1 MRQPLP
7 PDAQPVRPAVKR
19 STGSAAVSKIL
30 GAGVAFSSAT
40 KAAAVPLRRAWAAA
54 AAVLRSASA
63 MLRGAAAQ
71 ARPIV
76 HLAAAPA
83 AALIRTFV
91 VVIVFS
97 AEGPARFLVPREPE
111 CLIGQ
116 VSSAP
121 AARQAALSVA
131 RGVLSLLPVP
141 ALQAQASPLLIPAFE
156 RTPASGDPVHTVD
169 RVVAVPFLTENP
181 PPFSDL
187 HDGWLHWITLAA
199 ASPLIYVLVAHAI
212 NRVSTYRAT
221 IPRPVLDALMSA
233 STRLRSGALEL
244 KRLSPAARK
253 RALSPSSGP
262 TSTRPSPGASL
273 GHSATAPSAPPLR
286 FADALAKSLAVDEHL
301 RNTLLSVPDT
311 DPFAEALHA
320 FADRVQPADVSEIPP
335 AFMLDG
341 GLPSFANPGLFL
353 TPFSVRVQPPRTV
366 PLQPVPPQPPP
377 PAGFD
382 PKCLRDLLTPEG
394 ASLLEQWY
402 AQMHEYLIL
411 IDDLAPLV
419 SLSRRRRAAIL
430 DRAAAGDEAA
440 VDEMIDII
448 VGDIKDRGRSP
459 YTPDVRAFIIS
470 AARTKSAVRPLPVAD
485 MNDTPALW
493 PELNVGEWEQYF
505 NILDYKGPSDDD
517 IQRIILD
524 ARPEPLALG
533 ASCFDERARGIV
545 WDLRRAPPR
554 PVDYAAPISTHL
566 NLDFLR
572 ESLRAHPTYPDQEI
586 FDHLLFGVRF
596 KSQPEYQMIL
606 QPHLSSLPLGYENM
620 HKELRRLRD
629 KGFFECFAHPPFAPW
644 QTLSNGVVCRK
655 LEPDRPRRTTDGG
668 SPRRGELSRR
678 APSPFGYYRR
688 AGSSDWKVDTDGR
701 RVVPI
706 NSTRWPEDDLQ
717 RGTLETFYRTW
728 KDRLRDTSGSPP
740 PFHPLVSFQGPG
752 LSTPPHS
759 RPPSPIESDDGDTGA
774 RRAVIIFSGAPGKPV
789 SISRLLRDLGWTVLD
804 FDLLEGGPAHDVLLD
819 GPADLI
825 VKAAE
830 RAHFV
835 WLAPPCSP
843 YSVAADDRPQL
854 FSVKSKWWAQ
864 TMPREGEGGPAG
876 GRLSCWATYVERA
889 VMISRFVARVILACH
904 ARRIPWVVEN
914 PPRRDLPGVLGYW
927 EKYADYGT
935 LWHALNADSR
945 LAAVDFQEVTFP
957 YCALG
962 AAYQKV
968 TTLRSNSGPIVLAY
982 RGLVCVHDR
991 HEARLHGRT
1000 EEGHSRTRLAS
1011 TYPPAMIER
1020 VCQAVETAVG
1030 RPDVPIPG
1038 SGVAAPP
1045 GPVRGQL
1052 SLGSRPAAPA
1062 LRLGILVDVDITR
1075 GGPTPHFANP
1085 FKMGPSGVDERLRDL
1100 ATATYRAWLSARTI
1114 PAGKFPTR
1122 LPVCELLRDH
1132 TGEKVET
1139 ALRGLFEQHGRDRRF
1154 HFVCG
1159 ARCFGKACHG
1169 KSLVELAAL
1178 ILDSSAD
1185 PPFAKELKITVP
1197 EAMNDLAVLMHV
1209 SHLTGLPVIQI
1220 ATDVSDF
1227 FNQHRLHPS
1236 EVPRVGLVTL
1246 DLDLLLSAVGRLH
1259 RHDPDFCNVADY
1271 VLGYG
1276 LFFASQIGQRHA
1288 YLLTFLWLV
1297 EMLKACGPIVDALCR
1312 RHPILTKWMEQRRAL
1327 LEPPDDPLDPT
1338 ARIRFGQAQLFCM
1351 SMYTDDAHKKILSV
1365 ELAVLGLRSWLKVTS
1380 SLNLTMAIVQ
1390 KQMIGQFVTNQG
1402 LRFHS
1407 GFGIVY
1413 VPHDKLRRSFTSISQ
1428 AEAGTLSLRDY
1439 HSLLGLLQSLIFV
1452 VGLRRSAT
1460 FGLWEPLTGAADF
1473 HPEHLLSPSP
1483 AICERLAGW
1492 RARLSECAG
1501 ASFEAG
1507 VEHSSEGLAPLPGDA
1522 RLVFVFRSDASKDGA
1537 RLPGLGGCLGGK
1549 GWRYPDAAPLSAFE
1563 LELPIAVT
1571 EFVAFYGQVEAFG
1584 DEVPDDALV
1593 MAEVDALATA
1603 LSLTD
1608 EAARSDLM
1616 QAVFLELQQ
1625 LPQFLRIRDR
1635 MIVAHCA
1642 GDANILADAFSRGE
1656 FETAREI
1663 CRQMGLAY
1671 ELRHHPPGVRRLMR
1685 NLAHRHRAS
1694 TTPGVGNPNMAPSPF
1709 AHRAPSAVTQPC
1721 GDQLWRLYEDYLLAL
1736 DDEALACGGLTP
1748 PPSDY
1753 WGSSPR
1759 SYADSR
1765 EQWESDREWERSPRS
1780 PPGSPPDALGDP
1792 EDHVTSTT
1800 PGTHNLSMDGRPV
1813 AHPSLFFPPGY
1824 EAIAEMPQSPP
1835 AVRAPSA
1842 AVSFSL
1848 PGFSISPSERPTP
1861 SRKRVEGCVLAF
1873 PEGYGFE
1880 VPAKR
1885 SCSFVCD
1892 PSPHASHGLAS
1903 RISRMLEEDTSRL
1916 ALRPTSFTL
1925 QSMCEH
1931 LYDPRRCTAV
1941 RTSKGQKSAWVHW
1954 AAWCR
1959 VHNTD
1964 PWRLERFSTET
1975 DHHREAVLQAGF
1987 IHFVHLRQSAHP
1999 RSGRKAALPSSAAKT
2014 LCHVRKMHKD
2024 RDFPMVASRLVQNE
2038 IRKLY
2043 MDHKARHG
2051 VGDLIPKRKEPF
2063 TREILL
2069 DTILGAP
2076 EGTAVGRFKIAWASR
2091 SGRSL
2096 RALTKTLASTGF
2108 RKAEI
2113 SVDKIDQSLS
2123 DCLTRAG
2130 LSWLLRGKV
2139 YASGSAPVDL
2149 LSDPQPG
2156 DFAVLQP
2163 PPSKS
2168 DPFDM
2173 VWGSK
2178 PIFLPFCS
2186 DPLSAFTSLADI
2198 ELNDP
2203 IIGSPDLTA
2212 MFTDDLGAPFTGHF
2226 LDRLLQGLLLRH
2238 FPESVAKNYSW
2249 HSCRIWLATA
2259 LLASGASRAQIQ
2271 ALCRW
2276 QTDESLNIYAC
2287 LGAEQYS
2294 RLLAGAFGVRI
2305 DAARAATLAEAAPF
2319 ICRHDVLAATGAA
2332 RVLADADFDADLA
2345 PDDDAD
2351 DD

>member
-1 MRQPLP
+1 
-7 PDAQPVRPAVKR
+7 VK
-19 STGSAAVSKIL
+19 KIL
-30 GAGVAFSSAT
+30 GAGIAFSNTT
-40 KAAAVPLRRAWAAA
+40 KAAAAPLRRTWAAA
-54 AAVLRSASA
+54 AAALRSAAA
-63 MLRGAAAQ
+63 MFQEAAAQ

-97 AEGPARFLVPREPE
+97 AQGPARFLAPREPE
-111 CLIGQ
+111 CLIGH

-121 AARQAALSVA
+121 AARQAALAVA
-131 RGVLSLLPVP
+131 REVLSLLPIP
-141 ALQAQASPLLIPAFE
+141 KLHTAASPLLIPAFE
-156 RTPASGDPVHTVD
+156 RIPASGDFVHTVD
-169 RVVAVPFLTENP
+169 RVVAVPFFSDGP
-181 PPFSDL
+181 PPFSSS
-187 HDGWLHWITLAA
+187 HDGWLHWLTLAA
-199 ASPLIYVLVAHAI
+199 ASPLIYVMVAHAI

-244 KRLSPAARK
+244 RRLGSPARK
-253 RALSPSSGP
+253 RAPSPSSGSASKRSAP
-262 TSTRPSPGASL
+262 EAGVSLGRPATAAPSP
-273 GHSATAPSAPPLR
+273 APSR
-286 FADALAKSLAVDEHL
+286 FSDALAKSLAVDEHL

-311 DPFAEALHA
+311 DPFAEAMHA

-335 AFMLDG
+335 AFLLDG
-341 GLPSFANPGLFL
+341 GLPSFANPELFL
-353 TPFSVRVQPPRTV
+353 APFSVRVQPPRTV
-366 PLQPVPPQPPP
+366 PLQPVAPQPSP
-377 PAGFD
+377 PAGFE
-382 PKCLRDLLTPEG
+382 PQSLSDLLTPAG
-394 ASLLEQWY
+394 AELLTKWY
-402 AQMHEYLIL
+402 EEMHDYLLL
-411 IDDLAPLV
+411 IDDLAPFV

-430 DRAAAGDEAA
+430 NRAAAGDEAA
-440 VDEMIDII
+440 ADEMIDII
-448 VGDIKDRGRSP
+448 IGDIEDRGRSP
-459 YTPDVRAFIIS
+459 YTPDVRAFLIS
-470 AARTKSAVRPLPVAD
+470 AARTKSAVRPLPVAA
-485 MNDTPALW
+485 MEDTPALW
-493 PELNVGEWEQYF
+493 PELSVGLWEQLF
-505 NILDYKGPSDDD
+505 NIHDYNGPSDDD
-517 IQRIILD
+517 IQQTILH

-545 WDLRRAPPR
+545 WDLRRSPPR

-566 NLDFLR
+566 NLSFVR
-572 ESLRAHPTYPDQEI
+572 EALQAHPSYPDQEI

-668 SPRRGELSRR
+668 SPRRGELRRR

-688 AGSSDWKVDTDGR
+688 SGSDWKVDTDGK
-701 RVVPI
+701 RVIPI

-717 RGTLETFYRTW
+717 RGTLEIFYRSW
-728 KDRLRDTSGSPP
+728 KDRLRDAAGSPP

-752 LSTPPHS
+752 LITPPQS
-759 RPPSPIESDDGDTGA
+759 RPPSPIEHDGGVPGA
-774 RRAVIIFSGAPGKPV
+774 RKAVIIFSGAPDKPV
-789 SISRLLRDLGWTVLD
+789 SLSKLLRDLGWTVLD
-804 FDLLEGGPAHDVLLD
+804 FDLLEGGAAHDVLLE

-830 RAHFV
+830 QAHFV

-854 FSVKSKWWAQ
+854 FSVKSKWWASS
-864 TMPREGEGGPAG
+864 PLGCEGPP
-876 GRLSCWATYVERA
+876 SCWAAYIRRTVA
-889 VMISRFVARVILACH
+889 IGRFVARVILACH

-914 PPRRDLPGVLGYW
+914 PPRRDLPGVLGHW
-927 EKYADYGT
+927 KEYADYGT

-945 LAAVDFQEVTFP
+945 LASVDFQEVTFP

-968 TTLRSNSGPIVLAY
+968 TTLRSNSGPIVLAF

-1000 EEGHSRTRLAS
+1000 GDGQSATQLAS
-1011 TYPPAMIER
+1011 AYPPAMIER
-1020 VCQAVETAVG
+1020 VCRAVELAVG
-1030 RPDVPIPG
+1030 RPAVQVPGAMDV
-1038 SGVAAPP
+1038 ALP
-1045 GPVRGQL
+1045 GPARGQF

-1062 LRLGILVDVDITR
+1062 LRLGALVDVDITR

-1085 FKMGPSGVDERLRDL
+1085 FKMGASGVDGRLRDL
-1100 ATATYRAWLSARTI
+1100 ATATYRSWLSARTI

-1122 LPVCELLRDH
+1122 LPVCELLKDL

-1139 ALRGLFEQHGRDRRF
+1139 ALRGLFEQHGRSQRF

-1169 KSLVELAAL
+1169 QSLVELAAL
-1178 ILDSSAD
+1178 ILDSSED

-1246 DLDLLLSAVGRLH
+1246 DLDLLLKAVGRLH
-1259 RHDPDFCNVADY
+1259 RHEPDFCNVADY

-1297 EMLKACGPIVDALCR
+1297 EMLKACGPVVEALCK
-1312 RHPILTKWMEQRRAL
+1312 RHPILTEWMERRREL
-1327 LEPPDDPLDPT
+1327 LEPPDDALDPT
-1338 ARIRFGQAQLFCM
+1338 AKIRFGQAQLFSM

-1365 ELAVLGLRSWLKVTS
+1365 ELAVLGLRSWLTVTS

-1407 GFGIVY
+1407 GLGIVY
-1413 VPHDKLRRSFTSISQ
+1413 VPHDKLRRSFASIS
-1428 AEAGTLSLRDY
+1428 EAVAGSLSLRDY

-1460 FGLWEPLTGAADF
+1460 FGLWEPLAGAADF

-1492 RARLSECAG
+1492 RSRLAECAG

-1507 VEHSSEGLAPLPGDA
+1507 MERFEGSAPPPRDA

-1537 RLPGLGGCLGGK
+1537 RMPGLGGCLGGK
-1549 GWRYPDAAPLSAFE
+1549 GWRYPDAAPLSSAE

-1584 DEVPDDALV
+1584 DEVPEDALV

-1603 LSLTD
+1603 LSLTED
-1608 EAARSDLM
+1608 AAQSDLM

-1625 LPQFLRIRDR
+1625 LPQFVRLRER

-1656 FETAREI
+1656 LETAREI
-1663 CRQMGLAY
+1663 CRQMGMAY
-1671 ELRHHPPGVRRLMR
+1671 ELRLHPPGVRRLMR
-1685 NLAHRHRAS
+1685 SLAQRHRAS
-1694 TTPGVGNPNMAPSPF
+1694 TAPGVGNPNMAPSPF
-1709 AHRAPSAVTQPC
+1709 AHVAPLPH
-1721 GDQLWRLYEDYLLAL
+1721 DERIWRVYESYLLAL
-1736 DDEALACGGLTP
+1736 DDEALACEPTP
-1748 PPSDY
+1748 PPDDY
-1753 WGSSPR
+1753 WEGSPR
-1759 SYADSR
+1759 SIDSYNN
-1765 EQWESDREWERSPRS
+1765 WE
-1780 PPGSPPDALGDP
+1780 PPDEDGFHRGWSPCDYLSPGLRGDP
-1792 EDHVTSTT
+1792 GCDAAADAGAGGMGHGLRSVVTSTT
-1800 PGTHNLSMDGRPV
+1800 LGSHNISMDGRPL
-1813 AHPSLFFPPGY
+1813 AHPSLFFPAGY
-1824 EAIAEMPQSPP
+1824 EVGAEAPQSPS
-1835 AVRAPSA
+1835 ATRAPRATGFSPLD
-1842 AVSFSL
+1842 FSL
-1848 PGFSISPSERPTP
+1848 PSYDLSPTARPTP
-1861 SRKRVEGCVLAF
+1861 SRKRADGCTLAF
-1873 PEGYGFE
+1873 PEGYCFE
-1880 VPAKR
+1880 PPAKR
-1885 SCSFVCD
+1885 VSPLELD
-1892 PSPHASHGLAS
+1892 PASPAPHGLAS
-1903 RISRMLEEDTSRL
+1903 RVSRMLEEDTSRL

-1925 QSMCEH
+1925 LSMCEQ
-1931 LYDPRRCTAV
+1931 LYDPRRCTAA

-1964 PWRLERFSTET
+1964 PWRLERFLTDT

-2014 LCHVRKMHKD
+2014 LCHIRKMHKD

-2051 VGDLIPKRKEPF
+2051 VADLIPKRKEPF

-2076 EGTAVGRFKIAWASR
+2076 EATTVGRFKIAWASR

-2113 SVDKIDQSLS
+2113 SVEKADQPLC

-2139 YASGSAPVDL
+2139 YASGCAPADL
-2149 LSDPQPG
+2149 LSSPQPG

-2178 PIFLPFCS
+2178 PIFLPFSS

-2203 IIGSPDLTA
+2203 IVGSPELTA
-2212 MFTDDLGAPFTGHF
+2212 LFTDDHGAPFTGHF
-2226 LDRLLQGLLLRH
+2226 LDRLLHGLLLRH

-2276 QTDESLNIYAC
+2276 QTDESLNVYAC
-2287 LGAEQYS
+2287 LGAEQYA

-2319 ICRHDVLAATGAA
+2319 ICRHDVLAVTGAA
-2332 RVLADADFDADLA
+2332 RVLADADIDADLA